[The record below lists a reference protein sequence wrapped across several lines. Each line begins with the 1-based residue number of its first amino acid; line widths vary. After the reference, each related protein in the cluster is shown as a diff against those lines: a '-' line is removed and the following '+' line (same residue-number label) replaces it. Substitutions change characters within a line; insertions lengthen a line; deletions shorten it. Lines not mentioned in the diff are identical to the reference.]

1 MAILYLQEDFLIEL
15 IEIATGAGTQ
25 QALDSGGWLLNTG
38 IELSVWKVSQGIPA
52 GSLTQYLS
60 DSE

>member
-25 QALDSGGWLLNTG
+25 QALDSGG
-38 IELSVWKVSQGIPA
+38 
-52 GSLTQYLS
+52 
-60 DSE
+60 